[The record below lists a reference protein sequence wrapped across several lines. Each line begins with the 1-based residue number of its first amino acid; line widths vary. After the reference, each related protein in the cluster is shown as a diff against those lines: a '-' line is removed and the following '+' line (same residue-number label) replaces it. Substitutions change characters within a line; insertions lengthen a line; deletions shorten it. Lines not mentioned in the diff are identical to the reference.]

1 MQAARSIF
9 FNLPALTGAAI
20 GIVLAALACG
30 VAMRTGRKLLCAIL
44 CAALLLHLA
53 VFLNATLAY
62 VKFPYEGKSVV
73 EGVALYNGIKY
84 LEGEQPYRPPEELP
98 FRSLVYPPV
107 HEMALAGVVALL
119 GPSLCGGRLFSLL
132 CTIATALVAAWV
144 VWRHTRSRE
153 PRQAGGEPPR
163 ASACGPGRSP
173 ALPAGS
179 GAAGVIASIFAGM
192 FFICCYGITG
202 HWIEQ
207 VRNDAL
213 LAFLVLLGL
222 CVAERALS
230 RDRLPILGGLI
241 LLLALYTKQTALFA
255 PVAVAGCLWFRSR
268 RRALAWA
275 GSFTAAAIAV
285 FAAMQIWSH
294 GWFGFYVL
302 RVPASVG
309 VDLRKLDLASVFF
322 GGTWIATWG
331 ILVGMIP
338 RLKGLVGRE
347 KGDAESGGMLWTLAF
362 LLALP
367 LCLLQSVK
375 WGAALNAFA
384 PLAPLMAVLAGLSLH
399 SLLSRF
405 REREWVGIGILA
417 AAAMQVAVI
426 SYRPILP
433 TEVDFASQRRLA
445 EWVRAAPGDVFVSVF
460 SSQAYLN
467 GKEYFGDNVP
477 IGDLAKGRLWR
488 GGELVEKA
496 ERAEFAVMILRPRV
510 EPEDLARAVRE
521 NYVPAERIPMRRS
534 VGGWPY
540 MQVYVPRNSAWKP
553 DASTGE
559 HKPDSSL

>member
-1 MQAARSIF
+1 MMQAVRSIF

-20 GIVLAALACG
+20 GIVLATLACG
-30 VAMRTGRKLLCAIL
+30 VAMRTGRKLLRAIL

-119 GPSLCGGRLFSLL
+119 GPSLCGARLFSLF
-132 CTIATALVAAWV
+132 CAIGTALVAAWV
-144 VWRHTRSRE
+144 VWRHTRNS
-153 PRQAGGEPPR
+153 
-163 ASACGPGRSP
+163 
-173 ALPAGS
+173 L
-179 GAAGVIASIFAGM
+179 ASIFAGM

-375 WGAALNAFA
+375 WGAALNAFV

-433 TEVDFASQRRLA
+433 TEVDFASQRRIA

-477 IGDLAKGRLWR
+477 IGDLAKGRLWH

-496 ERAEFAVMILRPRV
+496 ERAEFALMILRPRV
-510 EPEDLARAVRE
+510 EPEGLARAVRE

-540 MQVYVPRNSAWKP
+540 MQAYVPRNAIWKP
-553 DASTGE
+553 DAPTGE
-559 HKPDSSL
+559 DKPHSSL